1 MHEPR
6 PAPSRLAV
14 AAFLVWLAFTALAT
28 AAWIWFLAWASVRFA
43 R

>member
-6 PAPSRLAV
+6 PAQSRLAV
-14 AAFLVWLAFTALAT
+14 AALVWLAFTALAT